1 MGTIETVDT
10 ASWTKRALCGD
21 VYGSRKSNQREGWSL
36 SAQGE
41 RRDQPRTG
49 VCVGVTVL
57 TAASLTPGRG

>member
-1 MGTIETVDT
+1 MGTTETVDT

-41 RRDQPRTG
+41 RQDQPRTG

-57 TAASLTPGRG
+57 TAASFTPRRG